1 MLAGVCLAGCEV
13 VVGGSCVC
21 LSGSSCHIVPQML
34 VSGKVAG
41 FRRFSIRHA
50 SSEPSVGSGC
60 NLMERWQT
68 RYLPAYGAWAI
79 IVVAA
84 FPPVFGF
91 S

>member
-1 MLAGVCLAGCEV
+1 
-13 VVGGSCVC
+13 
-21 LSGSSCHIVPQML
+21 
-34 VSGKVAG
+34 
-41 FRRFSIRHA
+41 
-50 SSEPSVGSGC
+50 
-60 NLMERWQT
+60 MERWQT